1 MRSLVSILGIVLVVA
16 LAGCDT
22 GDAPAATAR
31 TPEAPIEPPPPAG
44 KGIIRGKVTLVS
56 LSGKLPEPVM
66 LRGMGGQ
73 PVPDERV
80 VVGANGELKNV
91 ALFIEGHSDP
101 TGPQRPPVI
110 LDQVNFQYTPH
121 VVAVQVGQTLRVRS
135 SDDALHNVH
144 IKGKHNPETNHF
156 TRTADEWLDYVY
168 EKPEVL
174 RLKCDVHPWMSAY
187 VAVVE
192 NPYFDVSDADGTYE
206 ITGLP
211 DGDYTLVAWHELYGR
226 QEVALSIRDGAAVE
240 QNFTFEA
247 P

>member
-1 MRSLVSILGIVLVVA
+1 MRNLICIFGVVLVAA
-16 LAGCDT
+16 LSGCDT
-22 GDAPAATAR
+22 GDAPAAVTGRAD
-31 TPEAPIEPPPPAG
+31 AAIEPPPPAG
-44 KGIIRGKVTLVS
+44 AGIIRGKVQLVS
-56 LSGKLPEPVM
+56 QSGKLPEPVM

-91 ALFIEGHSDP
+91 ALFIEGFSDS
-101 TGPQRPPVI
+101 TGPQRPPVV

-121 VVAVQVGQTLRVRS
+121 VAAVQVGQTLRVRS

-144 IKGKHNPETNHF
+144 IHGKHNPQTNQF
-156 TRTADEWLDYVY
+156 TRTANEWLDYVY

-192 NPYFDVSDADGTYE
+192 NPYFGISDDNGAYE

-226 QEVALSIRDGAAVE
+226 QQVSLSIRDGGAVV
-240 QNFTFEA
+240 QDFTFEA